1 MFLPRI
7 MTSSHLW
14 GCTGSRSWPCSS
26 AAFSP
31 GVSDALAFGVS
42 VALPDVTNVLLS
54 GTSGA
59 LPDVSNVLPY
69 GVSDALNS
77 SGASGALVNQV
88 SSSPRPN
95 TSLPFSVY
103 LCFLRVSSVI
113 VTQSRRHSSR
123 PRLVPRLQFRR
134 YALRHCKSRS
144 QDRL

>member
-31 GVSDALAFGVS
+31 GVS

-95 TSLPFSVY
+95 TSLPFSY